1 MIVSSFEE
9 DLPKDSVPGSRY
21 AELTAAHK
29 ALDVAGGVAD
39 IDLIIS
45 ADTVV
50 ECDGHILEKPADA
63 ADARRMLSLLSG
75 RAHDV
80 HTGVALAT
88 PSEGEP
94 GGWTVHSFAETTTVV
109 FDNLSDAE
117 IEAYV
122 ASGEPFGKA
131 GAYGKPE
138 VFVSLRC
145 LSSSHPHAHVSLI
158 AGIQG
163 MAAPFVQSICGCYFN
178 VVGLPLHRLAKELR
192 GVIDSGRL
200 QL

>member
-1 MIVSSFEE
+1 MVVSSFEE

-29 ALDVAGGVAD
+29 ALDVAGGVAGA
-39 IDLIIS
+39 DLIIS

-63 ADARRMLSLLSG
+63 ADARRMLALLSG
-75 RAHDV
+75 RAHEV

-88 PSEGEP
+88 PAPGEP
-94 GGWTVHSFAETTTVV
+94 GGWAVHSFVESTTVV
-109 FDNLSDAE
+109 FDDLSGGE
-117 IEAYV
+117 IDAYV
-122 ASGEPFGKA
+122 ASGEAYGKA
-131 GAYGKPE
+131 GAYGEHP
-138 VFVSLRC
+138 FAPAPGPLSASHPVSL
-145 LSSSHPHAHVSLI
+145 HFFT
-158 AGIQG
+158 GIQG
-163 MAAPFVQSICGCYFN
+163 MAAPFVRSISGCYFN

-192 GVIDSGRL
+192 DLIDSGKL